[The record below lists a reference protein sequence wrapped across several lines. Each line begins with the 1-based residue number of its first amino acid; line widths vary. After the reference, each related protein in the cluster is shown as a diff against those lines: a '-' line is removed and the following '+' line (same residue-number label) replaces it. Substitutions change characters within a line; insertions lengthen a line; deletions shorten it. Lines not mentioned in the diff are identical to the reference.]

1 MCRCSA
7 RSDARA
13 IATPALIQQMLD
25 SGDGISDLVFSP
37 GRPPQV
43 ERFGEL
49 TTVPIA
55 ELPVLKAEDTAAI
68 SQDLIR
74 NNELVL
80 RTLKETG
87 SADLSYALPDR
98 CRFRVNVFRQR
109 GTFAIV
115 MRMIAQKIPSIQEL
129 GLPPAIADCATLKNG
144 IVLVTGPTGS
154 GKSSTLAA
162 IIDLINTSRADHILT
177 IEDPIEFLHNHKK
190 GTVHQRELHTDTPTF
205 ALALRAALRQAPKV
219 ILVGEM
225 RDRETIEIAL
235 TAAETGHLVFS
246 TLHTIDASKTV
257 ERIVGTFEVSDQ
269 QAVRGRLAA
278 SFRYFISQ
286 RLIPKKGGGRMAIIE
301 MLKATM
307 RTREYIEMGE
317 KEGKSLL
324 DAMRDGALDGMQYFD
339 GELERLVRE
348 GAIAASTAYL
358 YATNPGNLQGRP
370 RRCSGRGLPDYCAER
385 PAGYSRPERVHH
397 VDPRRARRRHQR
409 CDHRRGDQ
417 HHRGAGERQRAGHFD
432 VAEEPGREPQQHQ
445 ARDHAGDNAERG
457 NHRALPENAR
467 QQVRR
472 CRSDREPHAEFAHP
486 RADGERQHARDPD
499 HRDGQRHQR
508 EAAEHQRVQPVRRE
522 HFGAHILQR
531 RRRVR
536 PAAPA
541 TCRG

>member
-1 MCRCSA
+1 MKKTA
-7 RSDARA
+7 EMNIAEMNAALFGTSDARA
-13 IATPALIQQMLD
+13 IPTASVILKLLD

-49 TTVPIA
+49 VTVPVA
-55 ELPVLKAEDTAAI
+55 ELPTIRPEDTSGIAR
-68 SQDLIR
+68 DLV
-74 NNELVL
+74 NDNETYL
-80 RTLKETG
+80 RTLLDTG
-87 SADLSYALPDR
+87 STDLSYALPDR

-109 GTFAIV
+109 GTYAIV
-115 MRMIAQKIPSIQEL
+115 MRMIAQKIPSLKDL
-129 GLPPAIADCATLKNG
+129 GLPPAVGDCATLKNG

-162 IIDLINTSRADHILT
+162 IIDMINTDRADHILT
-177 IEDPIEFLHNHKK
+177 IEDPIEFLHQHKK

-286 RLIPKKGGGRMAIIE
+286 RLLPKRGGGRLAIIE

-339 GELERLVRE
+339 GELEKLVRA
-348 GAIAASTAYL
+348 GTISMSTSML
-358 YATNPGNLQGRP
+358 YATNPGNLKVA
-370 RRCSGRGLPDYCAER
+370 LADVPDEDSLITR
-385 PAGYSRPERVHH
+385 
-397 VDPRRARRRHQR
+397 
-409 CDHRRGDQ
+409 
-417 HHRGAGERQRAGHFD
+417 
-432 VAEEPGREPQQHQ
+432 
-445 ARDHAGDNAERG
+445 
-457 NHRALPENAR
+457 
-467 QQVRR
+467 
-472 CRSDREPHAEFAHP
+472 
-486 RADGERQHARDPD
+486 
-499 HRDGQRHQR
+499 
-508 EAAEHQRVQPVRRE
+508 
-522 HFGAHILQR
+522 
-531 RRRVR
+531 
-536 PAAPA
+536 
-541 TCRG
+541 